1 MADTFSKMKRILY
14 SDWLPEHTQC
24 IGYLPVYWT
33 NSSLLARSK
42 QCYLYL
48 RSCSLHHSIVPRRC
62 LRPRRCGCV
71 VTIIKGSFSIDDSDG
86 AKNVLFMMNSRCFK
100 LCRVYSNSLKMSNV
114 PRQISLELITWAPH
128 SSLDRE
134 KNIRHRLFTSSIK
147 FAIRHFHVIIV
158 QGRQRNVQ
166 KSVMH
171 VQSCCF
177 AQQTYCFFEVAVVV
191 AKTP

>member
-1 MADTFSKMKRILY
+1 MKRILY
-14 SDWLPEHTQC
+14 SDWLPEQTQC
-24 IGYLPVYWT
+24 IGYLAVDWA
-33 NSSLLARSK
+33 NSLLPRSHK

-48 RSCSLHHSIVPRRC
+48 RSGSLHHSVVPRRC

-147 FAIRHFHVIIV
+147 FAIRHFHVVIV

-171 VQSCCF
+171 VQSCCLLNKRIAF
-177 AQQTYCFFEVAVVV
+177 LRS
-191 AKTP
+191 